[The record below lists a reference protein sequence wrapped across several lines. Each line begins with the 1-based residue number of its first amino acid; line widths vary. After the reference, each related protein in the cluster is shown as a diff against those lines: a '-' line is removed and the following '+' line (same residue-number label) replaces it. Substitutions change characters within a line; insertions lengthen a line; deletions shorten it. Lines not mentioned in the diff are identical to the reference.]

1 MKLAGKKAAIVLT
14 EDGRQVVQLANI
26 GVPETNL
33 LLVVV
38 HETEDL
44 GIWIRIERGGEE
56 HCFLLRWEY
65 ILGVDV
71 PNEAASNLMGLK
83 R

>member
-1 MKLAGKKAAIVLT
+1 MKLSGKKAAVLLT
-14 EDGRQVVQLANI
+14 EDGRRVLQLAKC
-26 GVPETNL
+26 GLPETDFL
-33 LLVVV
+33 LLVV

-65 ILGVDV
+65 VLGIDV
-71 PNEAASNLMGLK
+71 PNEAAGKLMGLK

>member
-1 MKLAGKKAAIVLT
+1 MKLAGKKAAVILT
-14 EDGRQVVQLANI
+14 EDGRQVVQLAKI
-26 GVPETNL
+26 GMPETNL

-44 GIWIRIERGGEE
+44 GIWIRIERGEEE

-65 ILGVDV
+65 VLGIDV
-71 PNEAASNLMGLK
+71 PNETAGNLLGLK